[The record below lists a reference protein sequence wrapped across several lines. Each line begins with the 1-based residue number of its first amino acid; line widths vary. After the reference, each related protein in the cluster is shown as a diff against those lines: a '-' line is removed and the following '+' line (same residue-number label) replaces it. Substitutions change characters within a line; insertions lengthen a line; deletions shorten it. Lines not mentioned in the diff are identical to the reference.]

1 MIVKVGKGG
10 RDMPGLAAYLWG
22 PGQAEEHTDQHMIAS
37 TGAGDITLGESSMF
51 YRGQTAT
58 ALNDRSLEPGEARE
72 QGRALEEAWRK
83 HHGPRT
89 PVSAGAS
96 RGGAQSGE
104 QDGGDGEFRA
114 DSPYAG
120 RDRGEGRKHVFH
132 VSFALRADEGRLS
145 DETWGRIAADYV
157 QAMGFAGVEGEA
169 DCQWAAWRHGLSERG
184 NDHVHVA
191 VCLVRDD
198 GRWANEHRSKLR
210 SRRIADDLE
219 EKYGLRPVK
228 DSTAQR
234 GMPAASAAEL
244 RRTREAEPGSK
255 ESIPER
261 QRLAMIVRT
270 SAAHASTE
278 AQFIADLLRQGVRV
292 RPRFAKG
299 GQLAVEGASFA
310 FRDGQGAWY
319 SGSRLARDLTLP
331 KLRAMWQDTPERR
344 SEALSLWQGRRAVTE
359 SSKAAEWSPSWNAAQ
374 KSLAAWATRTE
385 RLDPHDT
392 GAWVGVAREAATVSG
407 ELTRGSGGRQYALMA
422 GATQELTRA
431 AQTQRHVEAPVSDD
445 VRVACRHLNLL
456 LRGGSRSS
464 AAGWFAVWQEFSRVN
479 QAMKSAQAARGERV
493 RAERVEHAAQRE
505 LASVQSGLRSAA
517 ATRTRIAPRGPR
529 DRTQPTRDQ
538 EQGK

>member
-22 PGQAEEHTDQHMIAS
+22 PGKAEEHTDQRMIAS
-37 TGAGDITLGESSMF
+37 TGAGEISLGESSMF

-58 ALNDRSLEPGEARE
+58 ALDDQTLSQGEARA

-96 RGGAQSGE
+96 RGDAQTGE
-104 QDGGDGEFRA
+104 QGGGDGQFRA
-114 DSPYAG
+114 DGPYEGQVG
-120 RDRGEGRKHVFH
+120 RNGRPHVFH
-132 VSFALRADEGRLS
+132 VSFALRADEGRLP

-157 QAMGFAGVEGEA
+157 QAMGFAGVEGQA
-169 DCQWAAWRHGLSERG
+169 DCRWAAWRHGLSESG
-184 NDHVHVA
+184 NDHIHLA

-210 SRRIADDLE
+210 SRRVADDLE
-219 EKYGLRPVK
+219 KRYGLRPVK

-244 RRTREAEPGSK
+244 RRAREAEPGSK
-255 ESIPER
+255 EAVPER
-261 QRLAMIVRT
+261 QRLAMAVRT
-270 SAAHASTE
+270 SAAHAKTE

-292 RPRFAKG
+292 RPHFAKG
-299 GQLAVEGASFA
+299 GGSVEGASFA

-331 KLRAMWQDTPERR
+331 KLRTMWEDTPERR
-344 SEALSLWQGRRAVTE
+344 SEALSLWQGRRGVTE
-359 SSKAAEWSPSWNAAQ
+359 SKKAAAWSPSWNAAQ
-374 KSLAAWATRTE
+374 KSLATWAARVE
-385 RLDPHDT
+385 RLDPQDAN
-392 GAWVGVAREAATVSG
+392 AWVGVAREAATVSG

-431 AQTQRHVEAPVSDD
+431 AQTRRHVQAPVADD
-445 VRVACRHLNLL
+445 VRVGCRHLNLL
-456 LRGGSRSS
+456 LRSS
-464 AAGWFAVWQEFSRVN
+464 SKSNAAGWLAVWQEFSRVN
-479 QAMKSAQAARGERV
+479 QALRSAQTARGERV
-493 RAERVEHAAQRE
+493 RAERVEQAAHAQ
-505 LASVQSGLRSAA
+505 LASVQSGLRA
-517 ATRTRIAPRGPR
+517 ATARQPATRPPRGRAAPHA
-529 DRTQPTRDQ
+529 TKDQ